1 MSQFSNLSSHILQ
14 ASAQMV
20 GVCMVIISIVRLL
33 HLGNTASHIVD
44 RILGIDNI
52 VFLLS
57 AILSYAS
64 MRYTRLTDILEGLAD
79 TLFMMGL
86 IFMTLASVLL
96 SFEIL

>member
-33 HLGNTASHIVD
+33 HLGNTASHVVD
-44 RILGIDNI
+44 RILGVDNI

-64 MRYTRLTDILEGLAD
+64 MRYNQLTDLLEGLAD

-86 IFMTLASVLL
+86 VFMTLASVLL

>member
-20 GVCMVIISIVRLL
+20 GVCMVIISIVKLL
-33 HLGNTASHIVD
+33 HLGNTASHVVD
-44 RILGIDNI
+44 KILGFDNI
-52 VFLLS
+52 VFLFS

-64 MRYTRLTDILEGLAD
+64 MRYARLAEALESLAD

-86 IFMTLASVLL
+86 VFMTLASVLL

>member
-33 HLGNTASHIVD
+33 HLGNTASHVVD
-44 RILGIDNI
+44 RILGVDNI

-64 MRYTRLTDILEGLAD
+64 MRYSQLTDALEGLAD

-86 IFMTLASVLL
+86 VFMTLASVLL